1 MINQKK
7 INIGNVEVLIT
18 QFDIL
23 TAHSIRAKLVNF
35 VKKQIQN
42 ENVDLKS
49 FLNLFLS
56 LVYELPESIILEL
69 FSECQVSD
77 IGGLD
82 KENLKKSFPNNND
95 AILQLA
101 LEVIEFNGFFSL
113 NTISTLVQKFPILK
127 PLEKAVKE
135 ALSKIK

>member
-1 MINQKK
+1 MLLTWEETKMINQKK
-7 INIGNVEVLIT
+7 VSIGNVEVLIT

-35 VKKQIQN
+35 AKKQMTN

-49 FLNLFLS
+49 LFNLFLT

-69 FSECQVSD
+69 FSECQVSE

-95 AILQLA
+95 AILQQ
-101 LEVIEFNGFFSL
+101 I
-113 NTISTLVQKFPILK
+113 
-127 PLEKAVKE
+127 
-135 ALSKIK
+135 